1 MAVQLRAEATR
12 QAIIEAAVDQF
23 NGIGYGNTTLADII
37 SRAGITKGAFYYHF
51 DTKESVAAAV
61 IEEAEARKGAALLE
75 VISSVSPALE
85 KLIRLC
91 FTVADA
97 IRQDKLIR
105 AGHLLRQSLNQV
117 SATGPVSYVEQP
129 LMLARLAEM
138 AIAEGD
144 LRSDLD
150 ANDFAQAGFAAIL
163 GSHLLSGAIGD
174 DVCGRIAQV
183 WRVMMP
189 GIVAPEALGY
199 WRQFVA
205 RLEQGYAERPV

>member
-1 MAVQLRAEATR
+1 MAVQLRAEVTR
-12 QAIIEAAVDQF
+12 QAIMEAAVDQF

-61 IEEAEARKGAALLE
+61 IEEAEGRKSAAIVE
-75 VISSVSPALE
+75 VVSSVSPAFE
-85 KLIRLC
+85 KLIRLG
-91 FTVADA
+91 FTVADG
-97 IRQDKLIR
+97 IRRDKLIR

-117 SATGPVSYVEQP
+117 SQSGPRSYVEQP
-129 LMLARLAEM
+129 RMLAALAEV

-163 GSHLLSGAIGD
+163 GSHLLAGAIGD
-174 DVCGRIAQV
+174 DVCARMAQI

-189 GIVAPEALGY
+189 GIVAPEAVGY

-205 RLEQGYAERPV
+205 RLEQRYVQPN